1 MKSKQPGEGSTSN
14 ASNVQQIP
22 GVTNPNVRIVPSLF
36 NGTSYKDWAY
46 SAEWLLRDLKELGI
60 LLEALKNQKKRIQ
73 HTQIGYWRIFSN
85 ELDSQFYGR
94 GNCRK
99 FQIL

>member
-1 MKSKQPGEGSTSN
+1 MHLMSNKFLVLLILMLGSPQVFSLVQTIKIGHIQP
-14 ASNVQQIP
+14 
-22 GVTNPNVRIVPSLF
+22 
-36 NGTSYKDWAY
+36 
-46 SAEWLLRDLKELGI
+46 EWLLGDLKDLGI
-60 LLEALKNQKKRIQ
+60 LLEALKNQQKRIQ
-73 HTQIGYWRIFSN
+73 HTQLGIGEYVSY